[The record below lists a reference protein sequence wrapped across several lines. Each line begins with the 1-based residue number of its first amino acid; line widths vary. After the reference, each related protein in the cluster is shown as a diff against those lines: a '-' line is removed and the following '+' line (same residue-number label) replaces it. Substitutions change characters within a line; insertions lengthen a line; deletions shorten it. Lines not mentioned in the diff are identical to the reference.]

1 MEDADAED
9 PRRKAFE
16 PQDQGYP
23 PEPEPP
29 APGRGRLY
37 FTFGTQYAREP
48 HPAGDWI
55 HPDGYL
61 TVDYA
66 LDPEPR
72 TMQRAARERARLTVW
87 TYLEGHYAFEYDEVP
102 DARYVPRG
110 ELARVV
116 LP

>member
-9 PRRKAFE
+9 PRRMTGHAAHRAE
-16 PQDQGYP
+16 DG
-23 PEPEPP
+23 P

-37 FTFGTQYAREP
+37 FTFGVQYAREP